1 MFSPTSPISALKRN
15 SKKAFALPLIAALPL
30 AAVVAC
36 SSSEEASQQPSSSE
50 TSTNQQ
56 AQWPR
61 TVTVGDHDV
70 TVQSQP
76 KRIVALST
84 EVADLALE
92 LVGPECVVAVTKN
105 ALDETSGNQV
115 ELARKVP
122 NAIANS
128 TKPDPEQI
136 LSYEPDMVLMT
147 SRHDQEQ
154 SASKLLGASD
164 VPTAAF
170 SSSDFAS
177 PKALAESVT
186 TLGKLLGAEDKAAE
200 MVAKIE
206 SETEEILSG
215 IDSTTKPKTLVLFA
229 RGGQK
234 MIMGMQSATTN
245 LVELAGGEPISP
257 KGKRPGA
264 VPADPETIVQLN
276 PDVILI
282 QDFHGQGKAPFQELL
297 DNPALADVAAVKN
310 DRVQLIDAKTTSG
323 TAGMHMPDGLREI
336 ADALAK

>member
-1 MFSPTSPISALKRN
+1 M
-15 SKKAFALPLIAALPL
+15 
-30 AAVVAC
+30 VAC
-36 SSSEEASQQPSSSE
+36 SSSEETAQQSSSSE

-92 LVGPECVVAVTKN
+92 LVGPERVVAVTKN

-115 ELARKVP
+115 ELARQVP

-154 SASKLLGASD
+154 SASELLGASD

-170 SSSDFAS
+170 SSRVGDQ
-177 PKALAESVT
+177 T
-186 TLGKLLGAEDKAAE
+186 RQ
-200 MVAKIE
+200 VAR
-206 SETEEILSG
+206 S
-215 IDSTTKPKTLVLFA
+215 
-229 RGGQK
+229 R
-234 MIMGMQSATTN
+234 
-245 LVELAGGEPISP
+245 
-257 KGKRPGA
+257 R
-264 VPADPETIVQLN
+264 
-276 PDVILI
+276 
-282 QDFHGQGKAPFQELL
+282 
-297 DNPALADVAAVKN
+297 
-310 DRVQLIDAKTTSG
+310 
-323 TAGMHMPDGLREI
+323 
-336 ADALAK
+336 